1 MHAIS
6 MVLSFDGCKAQGK
19 KLKDTS
25 RVRLDEMT
33 RKTLFI
39 LTLFFIALAPFASGQ
54 ACAES
59 TPSQVKAGVWIISVD
74 KVDLAGGTYSV
85 DFYLWFAYNG
95 TPPNFEFI
103 NGAPT
108 RIEKTVERE
117 GYVEYRVK
125 ATFVQQYD
133 FKNFP
138 FDTQQLNI
146 IIEDKTQDITQLIF
160 VPDTEQ
166 SGLDSQAYIV
176 GWQLKEFG
184 YESYAHEYPGEAYS
198 RLVFTISIQREVFPV
213 FMKNFVP
220 ITLITLISLLSFAV
234 TIQNYSQR
242 ISIGITTL
250 FSAVA
255 YHLATLGSLPP
266 LSYLTL
272 FDRVMLAI
280 YSLFLYNIGVSVQ
293 GMRLVDRKQI
303 EKAVEFENRAQKLLP
318 IVALL
323 LIILYTVVL
332 APFI

>member
-1 MHAIS
+1 
-6 MVLSFDGCKAQGK
+6 
-19 KLKDTS
+19 
-25 RVRLDEMT
+25 MT
-33 RKTLFI
+33 RKKFLI
-39 LTLFFIALAPFASGQ
+39 LTIIMITTLTYTMGQ
-54 ACAES
+54 ACAAPL
-59 TPSQVKAGVWIISVD
+59 PSKVKAGVWITSID
-74 KVDLAGGTYSV
+74 KVDLAAGTYSI
-85 DFYLWFAYNG
+85 DFYLWFIYDDA
-95 TPPNFEFI
+95 PPNFEFI

-138 FDTQQLNI
+138 FDTQNLDI
-146 IIEDKTQDITQLIF
+146 MIEDKTQNITSLELI
-160 VPDTEQ
+160 PDSEQ
-166 SGLDSQAYIV
+166 SGLDSQAYVV
-176 GWQLKEFG
+176 GWQPKEFT
-184 YESYAHEYPGEAYS
+184 YQSYVHEYPGENYS
-198 RLVFTISIQREVFPV
+198 RLVFTVSIQREIFPV

-234 TIQNYSQR
+234 SIQNYSQR

-293 GMRLVDRKQI
+293 GMRLVDKKQI
-303 EKAVEFENRAQKLLP
+303 DKAISFEDKAQKLLP
-318 IVALL
+318 VVTLF
-323 LIILYTVVL
+323 LIILYTVLL

>member
-1 MHAIS
+1 MLIS
-6 MVLSFDGCKAQGK
+6 KS
-19 KLKDTS
+19 LKIHFRD
-25 RVRLDEMT
+25 RFDEMT
-33 RKTLFI
+33 RKNFLI
-39 LTLFFIALAPFASGQ
+39 LALIMITIITYTTGQ
-54 ACAES
+54 ACAAS
-59 TPSQVKAGVWIISVD
+59 PASQVKAGVWITSID
-74 KVDLAGGTYSV
+74 KVDLAAGTYSI
-85 DFYLWFAYNG
+85 DFYLWFIYDG

-138 FDTQQLNI
+138 FDTQHLDI
-146 IIEDKTQDITQLIF
+146 MIEDKTRNITELEFI
-160 VPDTEQ
+160 PDAEQ
-166 SGLDSQAYIV
+166 SGLDTQAYIV
-176 GWQLKEFG
+176 GWQPREFG
-184 YESYAHEYPGEAYS
+184 YQSYVHEYPGESYS
-198 RLVFTISIQREVFPV
+198 RLVFTVLIQREVFPV

-234 TIQNYSQR
+234 SIQNYSQR

-303 EKAVEFENRAQKLLP
+303 DKATSFEDKAQKLLP
-318 IVALL
+318 VVALSL
-323 LIILYTVVL
+323 LILYTVLL